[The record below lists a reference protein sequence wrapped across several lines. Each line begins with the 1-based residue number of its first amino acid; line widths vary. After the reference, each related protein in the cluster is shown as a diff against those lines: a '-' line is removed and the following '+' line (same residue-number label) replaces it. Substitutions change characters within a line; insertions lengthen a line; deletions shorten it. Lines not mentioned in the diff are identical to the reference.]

1 MNPSTPTPTDALD
14 LPRDRWGRRLA
25 AMAHG
30 VSAAPGRG
38 RVLRLKLGYNPNSS
52 SVGSVVT
59 TLLWSAT
66 AGSVMLNIAAALLRE
81 RASGDAGDVATDAGQ
96 DRGETP

>member
-1 MNPSTPTPTDALD
+1 MNPPDALD
-14 LPRDRWGRRLA
+14 LPRDRWTRRLA
-25 AMAHG
+25 ALGSTLPTA
-30 VSAAPGRG
+30 VDG

-66 AGSVMLNIAAALLRE
+66 AGAVMLNIAAALVQK
-81 RASGDAGDVATDAGQ
+81 RAATAGDDTAVGA
-96 DRGETP
+96 ETESSGA